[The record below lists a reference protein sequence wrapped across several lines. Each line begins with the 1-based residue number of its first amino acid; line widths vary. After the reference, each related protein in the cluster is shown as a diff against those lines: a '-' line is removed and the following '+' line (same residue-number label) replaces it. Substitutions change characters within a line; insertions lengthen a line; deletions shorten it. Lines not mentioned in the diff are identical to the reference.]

1 MKVIVCG
8 AGQVGYNIAR
18 YPAGAGNDVTVIDQR
33 PELTQKIGESL
44 DIQAITGFAS
54 HPEVLEQAG
63 AEDAE
68 VLIAVTYADEVNM
81 IACQVAHSLFNVPTK
96 IARIRHQSYLQSRWQ
111 DLFRRERL
119 PIDVIISPEQELARA
134 IGRRLE
140 VPGATEVTPFAED
153 RVRLIATR
161 CGPDCPI
168 LDTPLR
174 QLTFLFPDLHLTCVG
189 ITRGDRFFIPTGDD
203 HLIAGDEVYS
213 VVETSHVGRALRVY
227 GHDERIAGRI
237 VITGGGNVGLFLA
250 QQLEASRPDVS
261 ITIVESNPERARFVA
276 DKLAR
281 TVVLNGDARDPEI
294 HEEAGLRAA
303 EAIVCVTNDDEV
315 NIMAALLAKRL
326 GCPQALTL
334 VNNNAYAPLLG
345 SLGVDVMINPRD
357 TTVSSI
363 LQHVRRGRIKSAHT
377 LRDGEAEVFE
387 AEALETSPL
396 VGQSLEQARLPSGVI
411 IGAILRDD
419 EMILPR
425 AETVIRPRDRVIVV
439 ARAAVVKKVEKLFA
453 VRLDIS
459 EGRCVQRSADGTHRL
474 CQRLLPPA
482 AECNGGGGG
491 SRLPVRRRRLRG
503 DRVRAGGRAT
513 SSAISTGWS
522 ARSPLS
528 RSPRQCAPRV
538 GERAVRD
545 AAPEPARR
553 RSPLSPDH
561 ARHRAAQSF
570 VPQARPPLAG
580 DHRASA
586 GLSRRTR
593 ARGGG
598 RRDHPA
604 RPALGALRHQ
614 VDQPIAQRPR
624 PAERGSGRLSRGLAD
639 RPRGHGDRGVGVQRL
654 HRGCIGTARHAPAR
668 ASAFSAA

>member
-18 YPAGAGNDVTVIDQR
+18 YLAGVGNDVTVIDQR

-81 IACQVAHSLFNVPTK
+81 VACQIAHWLFNVPTK

-227 GHDERIAGRI
+227 GHEERIAGRI
-237 VITGGGNVGLFLA
+237 VIAGGGNVGMFLA

-261 ITIVESNPERARFVA
+261 ITIIEANPERARFVA
-276 DKLAR
+276 DKVAP

-396 VGQSLEQARLPSGVI
+396 VGESLEQARLPSGVI
-411 IGAILRDD
+411 IGAILRGD
-419 EMILPR
+419 ELILPR
-425 AETVIRPRDRVIVV
+425 ADTVIRPRDRVIVV
-439 ARAAVVKKVEKLFA
+439 ARAAVMKKVEKLFA
-453 VRLDIS
+453 VRLDY
-459 EGRCVQRSADGTHRL
+459 
-474 CQRLLPPA
+474 
-482 AECNGGGGG
+482 
-491 SRLPVRRRRLRG
+491 
-503 DRVRAGGRAT
+503 
-513 SSAISTGWS
+513 
-522 ARSPLS
+522 
-528 RSPRQCAPRV
+528 
-538 GERAVRD
+538 
-545 AAPEPARR
+545 
-553 RSPLSPDH
+553 
-561 ARHRAAQSF
+561 F
-570 VPQARPPLAG
+570 
-580 DHRASA
+580 
-586 GLSRRTR
+586 
-593 ARGGG
+593 
-598 RRDHPA
+598 
-604 RPALGALRHQ
+604 
-614 VDQPIAQRPR
+614 
-624 PAERGSGRLSRGLAD
+624 
-639 RPRGHGDRGVGVQRL
+639 
-654 HRGCIGTARHAPAR
+654 
-668 ASAFSAA
+668 